1 VYGSLVDLVLLM
13 LIAVFAINGYRQGFF
28 VGLLSFI
35 GFFGGAAI
43 GLQIGPPLARH
54 AHTDGIRILI
64 ALGTVFGLAIAGQ
77 AGAGW
82 AGAKIRS
89 AIRSRSARRID
100 DAGGAVVSVIAL
112 LVVAWLVAAPLG
124 SAPIRPLASS
134 VRHSAILHGVDA
146 VMPSEAEALSNSLRQ
161 TVDTNGFPD
170 VFGGLDPTRVRNVAP
185 PDSALA
191 NSPVVQRAR
200 PSVVKIRG
208 TATSCNRM
216 IEGSG
221 FIYSPKHVLTNAHVV
236 AGTRGALTVEQD
248 GEQHHGRVVAYN
260 PEIDL
265 AVIYVS
271 DLTGPVLPFSE
282 RTAAS
287 GDDAIILGYPL
298 DGDFNVQPAR
308 VRDSGP
314 IRGPDIYAAHTVTRD
329 VYTLRGLVQNGNSG
343 GPLLD
348 TDGAVLGV
356 IFAAAADNDDIGF
369 ALTLPEVA
377 KVAGPAEGATEAV
390 STGDCAEG

>member
-1 VYGSLVDLVLLM
+1 VYGSLVDLVLLV

-28 VGLLSFI
+28 VGLLSFV
-35 GFFGGAAI
+35 GFFGGAAL
-43 GLQIGPPLARH
+43 GLQLGPRLAGH
-54 AHTDGIRILI
+54 VDSDGLRIVI

-82 AGAKIRS
+82 AGARIRS
-89 AIRSRSARRID
+89 AIRSNGARRID
-100 DAGGAVVSVIAL
+100 DIGGAVVSVIAL
-112 LVVAWLVAAPLG
+112 LAVAWLVAAPLG

-134 VRHSAILHGVDA
+134 VRHSAILHGVDT
-146 VMPSEAEALSNSLRQ
+146 VMPSEAETLSESLRE
-161 TVDTNGFPD
+161 TIDTNGFPD
-170 VFGGLDPTRVRNVAP
+170 VLGGLDPTRVRQVPP

-191 NSPVVQRAR
+191 NSPVVQQAR
-200 PSVVKIRG
+200 SSVVKIRG

-221 FIYSPKHVLTNAHVV
+221 FFYAPHHVLTNAHVV
-236 AGTRGALTVEQD
+236 AGTKGSLTVEQD
-248 GEQHHGRVVAYN
+248 GQTHRGRVVAYN

-265 AVIYVS
+265 AVVYVA
-271 DLTGPVLPFSE
+271 DLTGPVLSFSE
-282 RTAAS
+282 DAAAS

-308 VRDSGP
+308 IRDSGP
-314 IRGPDIYAAHTVTRD
+314 IRGPDIYGAHTVTRD

-348 TDGAVLGV
+348 TSGRVLGV

-369 ALTLPEVA
+369 ALTLPEVT
-377 KVAGPAEGATEAV
+377 KVATPGESLTSPV
-390 STGDCAEG
+390 STGDCADG